1 MASVVVDVAQDR
13 PNSQPVRVVLAV
25 DVLAQSVHHVRAGLQ
40 LQPRRLLLQHLGGGL
55 KIQKYRDTVIQ
66 KYGNT
71 EIQRKK
77 IQNYRMTKI
86 QKYSTS
92 RLNWK

>member
-55 KIQKYRDTVIQ
+55 KIQKYRDTEEKNTELQNTERQ
-66 KYGNT
+66 KYRNT
-71 EIQRKK
+71 APRG
-77 IQNYRMTKI
+77 
-86 QKYSTS
+86 
-92 RLNWK
+92 